1 MDFDP
6 LKQDEIFRYMLLDR
20 MRLDCEYYLGDG
32 DRESKYL
39 WEGDESEQ
47 IELMKKLWDS
57 FPEDGKPEWLTMEK
71 ILSYEERML
80 CPQNQSLGC
89 IQL

>member
-32 DRESKYL
+32 DHESKYL
-39 WEGDESEQ
+39 WEGDEREQ

-80 CPQNQSLGC
+80 CPQNQSMGG